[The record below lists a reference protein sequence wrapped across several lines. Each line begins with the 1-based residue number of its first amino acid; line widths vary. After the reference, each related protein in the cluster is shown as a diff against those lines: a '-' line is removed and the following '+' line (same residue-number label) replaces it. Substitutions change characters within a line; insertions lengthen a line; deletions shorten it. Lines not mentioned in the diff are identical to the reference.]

1 MVVVTPNIFQAPLTR
16 LQKHKVA
23 EVMHSLGGGVSDAAN
38 VFSIPPDPQD
48 QHLVNQS

>member
-16 LQKHKVA
+16 LKKHKVA
-23 EVMHSLGGGVSDAAN
+23 EVMHGLGGGVSDATN
-38 VFSIPPDPQD
+38 VFYILPDPQA